1 MKKAGKIAL
10 AVAGV
15 VLVAGAVTVAVQWN
29 NIKAVA
35 YMMTMD
41 TGTLSQ
47 RAEENRK
54 TLDKAMEDYQIP
66 SYTFSEEEMSQL
78 ASGELSEEEAA
89 ARILGEN
96 GGTTAEP
103 EPSQSGAPSQEP
115 SPSQSTPPSQEPSP
129 SQSTPPSQSPSASQS
144 AQPAQSADQGGETSA
159 LDAEAELRQ
168 LVATMYVLQATYEGK
183 LEAIVQE
190 AIDEYTA
197 GEHTSENRTRIV
209 YSKYDALTKLE
220 QECDQ
225 KVADVVS
232 RMRELLKATGQSES
246 LADEVQRTYEEEKSL
261 KKAYYIREF
270 QEG

>member
-103 EPSQSGAPSQEP
+103 EPSRSGA
-115 SPSQSTPPSQEPSP
+115 PSQEPSP

-159 LDAEAELRQ
+159 QDAEAELRQ

>member
-103 EPSQSGAPSQEP
+103 EPSRSGA
-115 SPSQSTPPSQEPSP
+115 PSQEPSP

-159 LDAEAELRQ
+159 QDAEAELRQ

-246 LADEVQRTYEEEKSL
+246 LADEVQKTYEEEKSL

>member
-10 AVAGV
+10 AVVGV

-29 NIKAVA
+29 NIKALS

-66 SYTFSEEEMSQL
+66 AYTFSEEEMAQL

-89 ARILGEN
+89 SRLLGQSGSGET
-96 GGTTAEP
+96 GTTEEP
-103 EPSQSGAPSQEP
+103 APSQSQAPSE
-115 SPSQSTPPSQEPSP
+115 SPSASQA
-129 SQSTPPSQSPSASQS
+129 PSASQS
-144 AQPAQSADQGGETSA
+144 AAPSQSASQSGDNATQE
-159 LDAEAELRQ
+159 AEAELRQ

-197 GEHTSENRTRIV
+197 GEHTSENRTKIV

-220 QECDQ
+220 KECDQ
-225 KVADVVS
+225 KVADIVA

-246 LADEVQRTYEEEKSL
+246 LADEVQKTYEEEKSL
-261 KKAYYIREF
+261 KKAYYLKEF

>member
-10 AVAGV
+10 AVVGV
-15 VLVAGAVTVAVQWN
+15 VLVAGAITVAVQWN
-29 NIKAVA
+29 NIKALN

-47 RAEENRK
+47 RAEENRE
-54 TLDKAMEDYQIP
+54 TLEKAMEDYQIP
-66 SYTFSEEEMSQL
+66 AYTFSEEEMAQL
-78 ASGELSEEEAA
+78 ASGELSEAEAA
-89 ARILGEN
+89 SRLLGQSGSGET
-96 GGTTAEP
+96 GTTEGP
-103 EPSQSGAPSQEP
+103 EASQSQEP
-115 SPSQSTPPSQEPSP
+115 SQA
-129 SQSTPPSQSPSASQS
+129 PSASQS
-144 AQPAQSADQGGETSA
+144 AAPSQSASQSGDNATQE
-159 LDAEAELRQ
+159 AEAELRQ

-197 GEHTSENRTRIV
+197 GEHTSENRTKIV

-220 QECDQ
+220 KECDQ
-225 KVADVVS
+225 KVANIVA

-246 LADEVQRTYEEEKSL
+246 LADEVQKTYEEEKSL
-261 KKAYYIREF
+261 KKAYYIRAF

>member
-29 NIKAVA
+29 NIKALS

-66 SYTFSEEEMSQL
+66 TYTFSEEEMAQL

-89 ARILGEN
+89 SRLLGQSGSGETEN
-96 GGTTAEP
+96 AEEP
-103 EPSQSGAPSQEP
+103 EPSQSQAPSE
-115 SPSQSTPPSQEPSP
+115 SPSASQ
-129 SQSTPPSQSPSASQS
+129 TPSASQS
-144 AQPAQSADQGGETSA
+144 AAPSQSPAQSGDNSTQE
-159 LDAEAELRQ
+159 AEAELRQ

-197 GEHTSENRTRIV
+197 GEHTSENRTKIV

-220 QECDQ
+220 KECDQ
-225 KVADVVS
+225 KVADIVA

-246 LADEVQRTYEEEKSL
+246 LADEVQKTYEEEKSL

>member
-10 AVAGV
+10 AVVGV
-15 VLVAGAVTVAVQWN
+15 VLVAGAITVAVQWN
-29 NIKAVA
+29 NIKALS

-66 SYTFSEEEMSQL
+66 AYTFSEEEMAQL

-89 ARILGEN
+89 SRLLGQSGSGET
-96 GGTTAEP
+96 GTTEEP
-103 EPSQSGAPSQEP
+103 APSQSQAPSENP
-115 SPSQSTPPSQEPSP
+115 SASQA
-129 SQSTPPSQSPSASQS
+129 PSASQS
-144 AQPAQSADQGGETSA
+144 AAPSQSASQSGDNATQE
-159 LDAEAELRQ
+159 AEAELRQ

-197 GEHTSENRTRIV
+197 GEHTSENRTKIV

-220 QECDQ
+220 KECDQ
-225 KVADVVS
+225 KVADIVA

-246 LADEVQRTYEEEKSL
+246 LADEVQKTYEEEKSL

>member
-41 TGTLSQ
+41 TGTLSE

-96 GGTTAEP
+96 GGTAEP
-103 EPSQSGAPSQEP
+103 EPSQSGA
-115 SPSQSTPPSQEPSP
+115 PSQEPSP

>member
-41 TGTLSQ
+41 TGTLSE

-103 EPSQSGAPSQEP
+103 EPSQSGA
-115 SPSQSTPPSQEPSP
+115 PSQEPSP

>member
-115 SPSQSTPPSQEPSP
+115 SPSQSTPPSQ
-129 SQSTPPSQSPSASQS
+129 SPSASQS

-159 LDAEAELRQ
+159 QDAEAELRQ

-197 GEHTSENRTRIV
+197 GEHTSENRTKVV

>member
-10 AVAGV
+10 AVVGV
-15 VLVAGAVTVAVQWN
+15 VLVAGAITVAVQWN
-29 NIKAVA
+29 NIKALN

-47 RAEENRK
+47 RAEENRE
-54 TLDKAMEDYQIP
+54 TLEKAMEDYQIP
-66 SYTFSEEEMSQL
+66 AYTFSEEEMAQL

-89 ARILGEN
+89 SRLLGQSGSGET
-96 GGTTAEP
+96 GTTEGP
-103 EPSQSGAPSQEP
+103 EASQSQEP
-115 SPSQSTPPSQEPSP
+115 SQAPSSSQSAAPSQ
-129 SQSTPPSQSPSASQS
+129 SASQS
-144 AQPAQSADQGGETSA
+144 GDNATQE
-159 LDAEAELRQ
+159 AEAELRQ

-197 GEHTSENRTRIV
+197 GEHTSENRTKIV

-220 QECDQ
+220 KECDQ
-225 KVADVVS
+225 KVADIVA

-246 LADEVQRTYEEEKSL
+246 LADEVQKTYEEEKSL
-261 KKAYYIREF
+261 KKAYYIRAF

>member
-89 ARILGEN
+89 SRLLGQSGSGET
-96 GGTTAEP
+96 GTTEEP
-103 EPSQSGAPSQEP
+103 APSQSQAPSE
-115 SPSQSTPPSQEPSP
+115 SPSASQA
-129 SQSTPPSQSPSASQS
+129 PSASQS
-144 AQPAQSADQGGETSA
+144 AAPSQSASQSGDNATQE
-159 LDAEAELRQ
+159 AEAELRQ

-197 GEHTSENRTRIV
+197 GEHTSENRTKIV

-220 QECDQ
+220 KECDQ
-225 KVADVVS
+225 KVADIVA

-246 LADEVQRTYEEEKSL
+246 LADEVQKTYEEEKSL

>member
-10 AVAGV
+10 AVVGV
-15 VLVAGAVTVAVQWN
+15 VLVAGAITVAVQWN
-29 NIKAVA
+29 NIKALN

-47 RAEENRK
+47 RAEENRE
-54 TLDKAMEDYQIP
+54 TLEKAMEDYQIP
-66 SYTFSEEEMSQL
+66 AYTFSEEEMAQL

-89 ARILGEN
+89 SRLLGQSGSGET
-96 GGTTAEP
+96 GTTEGP
-103 EPSQSGAPSQEP
+103 EAPQSQEP
-115 SPSQSTPPSQEPSP
+115 SQAPSSSQSAAPSQ
-129 SQSTPPSQSPSASQS
+129 SASQS
-144 AQPAQSADQGGETSA
+144 GDNATQE
-159 LDAEAELRQ
+159 AEAELRQ

-197 GEHTSENRTRIV
+197 GEHTSENRTKIV

-220 QECDQ
+220 KECDQ
-225 KVADVVS
+225 KVANIVA

-246 LADEVQRTYEEEKSL
+246 LADEVQKTYEEEKSL
-261 KKAYYIREF
+261 KKAYYIRAF

>member
-1 MKKAGKIAL
+1 MRRRPTSTL
-10 AVAGV
+10 AER
-15 VLVAGAVTVAVQWN
+15 QEEN
-29 NIKAVA
+29 NDEK
-35 YMMTMD
+35 MD
-41 TGTLSQ
+41 TGTLSE

-66 SYTFSEEEMSQL
+66 AYTFSEEEMAQL

-89 ARILGEN
+89 SRLLGQSGSGE
-96 GGTTAEP
+96 TETAEEP
-103 EPSQSGAPSQEP
+103 EPSQSQAPSE
-115 SPSQSTPPSQEPSP
+115 SPSASQ
-129 SQSTPPSQSPSASQS
+129 TPSASQS
-144 AQPAQSADQGGETSA
+144 AAPSQSPAQSGDNSTQE
-159 LDAEAELRQ
+159 AEAELRQ

-197 GEHTSENRTRIV
+197 GEHTSENRTKIV

-220 QECDQ
+220 KECDQ
-225 KVADVVS
+225 KVADIVA

-246 LADEVQRTYEEEKSL
+246 LADAVQKTYEEEKSL

>member
-10 AVAGV
+10 AVVGV

-29 NIKAVA
+29 NIKALS

-41 TGTLSQ
+41 TGTLSE

-66 SYTFSEEEMSQL
+66 AYTFSEEEMAQL

-89 ARILGEN
+89 SRLLGQSGSGET
-96 GGTTAEP
+96 GTTEEP
-103 EPSQSGAPSQEP
+103 APSQSQAPSE
-115 SPSQSTPPSQEPSP
+115 SPSASQA
-129 SQSTPPSQSPSASQS
+129 PSASQS
-144 AQPAQSADQGGETSA
+144 AAPSQSASQSGDNATQE
-159 LDAEAELRQ
+159 AEAELRQ

-197 GEHTSENRTRIV
+197 GEHTSENRTKIV

-220 QECDQ
+220 KECDQ
-225 KVADVVS
+225 KVADIVA

-246 LADEVQRTYEEEKSL
+246 LADEVQKTYEEEKSL

>member
-10 AVAGV
+10 AVVGV

-29 NIKAVA
+29 NIKALS

-66 SYTFSEEEMSQL
+66 AYTFSEEEMAQL

-89 ARILGEN
+89 SRLLGQSGSGET
-96 GGTTAEP
+96 GTTEEP
-103 EPSQSGAPSQEP
+103 EPSQSQAPSE
-115 SPSQSTPPSQEPSP
+115 SPSASQ
-129 SQSTPPSQSPSASQS
+129 TPSASQS
-144 AQPAQSADQGGETSA
+144 AAPSQSASQSGDNATQE
-159 LDAEAELRQ
+159 AEAELRQ

-197 GEHTSENRTRIV
+197 GEHTSENRTKIV

-220 QECDQ
+220 KECDQ
-225 KVADVVS
+225 KVADIVA

-246 LADEVQRTYEEEKSL
+246 LADEVQKTYEEEKSL

>member
-96 GGTTAEP
+96 GGTAEP
-103 EPSQSGAPSQEP
+103 EPSHSQAPSE
-115 SPSQSTPPSQEPSP
+115 SPSASQ
-129 SQSTPPSQSPSASQS
+129 TPSASQS
-144 AQPAQSADQGGETSA
+144 AAPSQSPAQSGDNSTQE
-159 LDAEAELRQ
+159 AEAELRQ

-197 GEHTSENRTRIV
+197 GEHTSENRTKIV

-220 QECDQ
+220 KECDQ
-225 KVADVVS
+225 KVADIVA

-246 LADEVQRTYEEEKSL
+246 LADEVQKTYEEEKSL

>member
-10 AVAGV
+10 AVVGV
-15 VLVAGAVTVAVQWN
+15 VLVAGAITVAVQWN
-29 NIKAVA
+29 NIKALA

-41 TGTLSQ
+41 TSTLSE

-66 SYTFSEEEMSQL
+66 TYTFSEEEMAQL

-89 ARILGEN
+89 SRLLGQSGSGETE
-96 GGTTAEP
+96 TTEEP
-103 EPSQSGAPSQEP
+103 EASQSQAPSE
-115 SPSQSTPPSQEPSP
+115 SPSASQ
-129 SQSTPPSQSPSASQS
+129 TPSASQS
-144 AQPAQSADQGGETSA
+144 AAPSQSGAQSGDNATQS
-159 LDAEAELRQ
+159 AEAELRQ

-197 GEHTSENRTRIV
+197 GEHTSENRTKIV

-220 QECDQ
+220 KECDQ
-225 KVADVVS
+225 KVADIVA

-246 LADEVQRTYEEEKSL
+246 LADEVQKTYEEEKSL

>member
-10 AVAGV
+10 AVVGV

-29 NIKAVA
+29 NIKALS

-66 SYTFSEEEMSQL
+66 AYTFSEEEMAQL

-89 ARILGEN
+89 SRLLGQSGSGET
-96 GGTTAEP
+96 GTTEEP
-103 EPSQSGAPSQEP
+103 APSQSQAPSE
-115 SPSQSTPPSQEPSP
+115 SPSASQA
-129 SQSTPPSQSPSASQS
+129 PSASQS
-144 AQPAQSADQGGETSA
+144 AAPSQSASQSGDNATQE
-159 LDAEAELRQ
+159 AEAELRQ
-168 LVATMYVLQATYEGK
+168 LVATMYVLQTTYEGK

-197 GEHTSENRTRIV
+197 GEHTSENRTKIV

-220 QECDQ
+220 KECDQ
-225 KVADVVS
+225 KVADIVA

-246 LADEVQRTYEEEKSL
+246 LADEVQKTYEEEKSL

>member
-96 GGTTAEP
+96 GGTAEP
-103 EPSQSGAPSQEP
+103 EPSQSGA
-115 SPSQSTPPSQEPSP
+115 PSQEPSP

-159 LDAEAELRQ
+159 QDAEAELRQ

-246 LADEVQRTYEEEKSL
+246 LADEVQKTYEEEKSL

>member
-10 AVAGV
+10 AVVGV

-29 NIKAVA
+29 NIKALS

-66 SYTFSEEEMSQL
+66 AYTFSEEEMAQL

-89 ARILGEN
+89 SRLLGQSGSGET
-96 GGTTAEP
+96 GTTEEP
-103 EPSQSGAPSQEP
+103 APSQSQAPSE
-115 SPSQSTPPSQEPSP
+115 SPSASQ
-129 SQSTPPSQSPSASQS
+129 TPSASQS
-144 AQPAQSADQGGETSA
+144 AAPSQSASQSGDNATQE
-159 LDAEAELRQ
+159 AEAELRQ

-197 GEHTSENRTRIV
+197 GEHTSENRTKIV

-220 QECDQ
+220 KECDQ
-225 KVADVVS
+225 KVADIVA

-246 LADEVQRTYEEEKSL
+246 LADEVQKTYEEEKSL

>member
-78 ASGELSEEEAA
+78 ASGELSEEVAA

-115 SPSQSTPPSQEPSP
+115 SPSQSTPPSQ
-129 SQSTPPSQSPSASQS
+129 SPSASQS

-159 LDAEAELRQ
+159 QDAEAELRQ

>member
-10 AVAGV
+10 AVVGV
-15 VLVAGAVTVAVQWN
+15 VLVAGAITVAVQWN
-29 NIKAVA
+29 NIKALN

-47 RAEENRK
+47 RAEENRE
-54 TLDKAMEDYQIP
+54 TLEKSMEDYQIP
-66 SYTFSEEEMSQL
+66 AYTFSEEEMAQL

-89 ARILGEN
+89 SRLLGQSGSGET
-96 GGTTAEP
+96 GTTEGP
-103 EPSQSGAPSQEP
+103 EAPQSQEP
-115 SPSQSTPPSQEPSP
+115 SQAPSSSQSAAPSQ
-129 SQSTPPSQSPSASQS
+129 SASQS
-144 AQPAQSADQGGETSA
+144 GDNATQE
-159 LDAEAELRQ
+159 AEAELRQ

-197 GEHTSENRTRIV
+197 GEHTSENRTKIV

-220 QECDQ
+220 KECDQ
-225 KVADVVS
+225 KVANIVA

-246 LADEVQRTYEEEKSL
+246 LADEVQKTYEEEKSL
-261 KKAYYIREF
+261 KKAYYIRAF

>member
-103 EPSQSGAPSQEP
+103 EPSRSGA
-115 SPSQSTPPSQEPSP
+115 PSQEPSP
-129 SQSTPPSQSPSASQS
+129 SQSTPPSQSPSARQS

-159 LDAEAELRQ
+159 QDAEAELRQ

-225 KVADVVS
+225 KVADIVS

>member
-66 SYTFSEEEMSQL
+66 SYTFSEEEMGQL

-103 EPSQSGAPSQEP
+103 EPSRSGV
-115 SPSQSTPPSQEPSP
+115 PSQEPSP

-159 LDAEAELRQ
+159 QDAEAELRQ

>member
-96 GGTTAEP
+96 GGTVEP
-103 EPSQSGAPSQEP
+103 EPSRSGA
-115 SPSQSTPPSQEPSP
+115 PSQEPSP

-159 LDAEAELRQ
+159 QDAEAELRQ

>member
-103 EPSQSGAPSQEP
+103 EPSRSGA
-115 SPSQSTPPSQEPSP
+115 PSQEPSP

>member
-10 AVAGV
+10 AVVGV
-15 VLVAGAVTVAVQWN
+15 VLVAGAITVAVQWN
-29 NIKAVA
+29 NIKALN

-66 SYTFSEEEMSQL
+66 TYNFSEEEMAQL

-89 ARILGEN
+89 SRLLGQSGSGET
-96 GGTTAEP
+96 GTTEEP
-103 EPSQSGAPSQEP
+103 EASQSQKPSE
-115 SPSQSTPPSQEPSP
+115 
-129 SQSTPPSQSPSASQS
+129 SPSASQS
-144 AQPAQSADQGGETSA
+144 AAPSQSASQSGNHSTQ
-159 LDAEAELRQ
+159 DAEAELRQ

-197 GEHTSENRTRIV
+197 GEHTSENRTKIV

-220 QECDQ
+220 KECDQ
-225 KVADVVS
+225 KVADIVAW
-232 RMRELLKATGQSES
+232 MRELLKATGQSET
-246 LADEVQRTYEEEKSL
+246 LADEVQKTYEEEKSL
-261 KKAYYIREF
+261 KKAYYIRAF

>member
-10 AVAGV
+10 AVVGV
-15 VLVAGAVTVAVQWN
+15 VLVAGAITVAVQWN
-29 NIKAVA
+29 NIKALN

-47 RAEENRK
+47 RAEENRE
-54 TLDKAMEDYQIP
+54 TLEKAMEDYQIP
-66 SYTFSEEEMSQL
+66 AYTFSEEEMAQL

-89 ARILGEN
+89 SRLLGQSGSGET
-96 GGTTAEP
+96 GTTEGP
-103 EPSQSGAPSQEP
+103 EASQSQEP
-115 SPSQSTPPSQEPSP
+115 SQAPSYSQSAAPSQ
-129 SQSTPPSQSPSASQS
+129 SASQS
-144 AQPAQSADQGGETSA
+144 GDNATQE
-159 LDAEAELRQ
+159 AEAELRQ

-197 GEHTSENRTRIV
+197 GEHTSENRTKIV

-220 QECDQ
+220 KECDQ
-225 KVADVVS
+225 KVANIVA

-246 LADEVQRTYEEEKSL
+246 LADEVQKTYEEEKSL
-261 KKAYYIREF
+261 KKAYYIRAF

>member
-10 AVAGV
+10 AVVGV

-29 NIKAVA
+29 NIKALS

-66 SYTFSEEEMSQL
+66 TYTFSEEEMAQL

-89 ARILGEN
+89 SRLLGQSGSGE
-96 GGTTAEP
+96 TETAEEP
-103 EPSQSGAPSQEP
+103 EPSQSQAPSENP
-115 SPSQSTPPSQEPSP
+115 SASQA
-129 SQSTPPSQSPSASQS
+129 PSASQS
-144 AQPAQSADQGGETSA
+144 AAPSQSASQSGDNATQE
-159 LDAEAELRQ
+159 AEAELRQ

-197 GEHTSENRTRIV
+197 GEHTSENRTKIV

-220 QECDQ
+220 KECDQ
-225 KVADVVS
+225 KVADIVA

-246 LADEVQRTYEEEKSL
+246 LADEVQKTYEEEKSL

>member
-29 NIKAVA
+29 NIKALS

-66 SYTFSEEEMSQL
+66 AYTFSEEEMAQL

-89 ARILGEN
+89 SRLLGQSGSGET
-96 GGTTAEP
+96 GTTEEP
-103 EPSQSGAPSQEP
+103 APSQSQAPSE
-115 SPSQSTPPSQEPSP
+115 SPSASQA
-129 SQSTPPSQSPSASQS
+129 PSASQS
-144 AQPAQSADQGGETSA
+144 AAPSQSASQSGDNATQE
-159 LDAEAELRQ
+159 AEAELRQ

-197 GEHTSENRTRIV
+197 GEHTSENRTKIV

-220 QECDQ
+220 KECDQ
-225 KVADVVS
+225 KVADIVA

-246 LADEVQRTYEEEKSL
+246 LADEVQKTYEEEKSL

>member
-96 GGTTAEP
+96 GGTAEP
-103 EPSQSGAPSQEP
+103 EPSQSGAPSQEL
-115 SPSQSTPPSQEPSP
+115 SP

-159 LDAEAELRQ
+159 QDAEAELRQ

-225 KVADVVS
+225 KVADIVS

>member
-10 AVAGV
+10 AVVGV
-15 VLVAGAVTVAVQWN
+15 VLVAGAITVAVQWN
-29 NIKAVA
+29 NIKALS

-41 TGTLSQ
+41 TGTLSE

-66 SYTFSEEEMSQL
+66 TYTFSEEEMAQL

-89 ARILGEN
+89 SRLLGQSGSGET
-96 GGTTAEP
+96 GTTEEP
-103 EPSQSGAPSQEP
+103 APSQSQAPSE
-115 SPSQSTPPSQEPSP
+115 SPSASQA
-129 SQSTPPSQSPSASQS
+129 PSASQS
-144 AQPAQSADQGGETSA
+144 AAPSQSASQSGDNATQE
-159 LDAEAELRQ
+159 AEAELRQ

-197 GEHTSENRTRIV
+197 GEHTSENRTKIV

-220 QECDQ
+220 KECDQ
-225 KVADVVS
+225 KVADIVA

-246 LADEVQRTYEEEKSL
+246 LADEVQKTYEEEKSL

>member
-115 SPSQSTPPSQEPSP
+115 SPSQSTPPSQ
-129 SQSTPPSQSPSASQS
+129 SPSASQS

-159 LDAEAELRQ
+159 QDAEAELRQ

-225 KVADVVS
+225 KVADIVS

>member
-29 NIKAVA
+29 NIKALS

-66 SYTFSEEEMSQL
+66 TYTFSEEEMAQL

-89 ARILGEN
+89 SRLLGQSGSGE
-96 GGTTAEP
+96 TETAEEP
-103 EPSQSGAPSQEP
+103 EPSQSQAPSE
-115 SPSQSTPPSQEPSP
+115 SPSTSQA
-129 SQSTPPSQSPSASQS
+129 PSASQS
-144 AQPAQSADQGGETSA
+144 AAPSQSPAQSGDNSTQE
-159 LDAEAELRQ
+159 AEAELRQ

-197 GEHTSENRTRIV
+197 GEHTSENRTKIV

-220 QECDQ
+220 KECDQ
-225 KVADVVS
+225 KVADIVA
-232 RMRELLKATGQSES
+232 RMRDLLKATGQSES
-246 LADEVQRTYEEEKSL
+246 LADEVQKTYEEEKSL

>member
-10 AVAGV
+10 AVVGV

-29 NIKAVA
+29 NIKALS

-66 SYTFSEEEMSQL
+66 AYTFSEEEMAQL

-89 ARILGEN
+89 SRLLGQSGSGE
-96 GGTTAEP
+96 TETAEEP
-103 EPSQSGAPSQEP
+103 EASQSQAPSE
-115 SPSQSTPPSQEPSP
+115 SPSASQA
-129 SQSTPPSQSPSASQS
+129 PSASQS
-144 AQPAQSADQGGETSA
+144 AAPSQSPAQSGDNATQE
-159 LDAEAELRQ
+159 AEAELRQ

-197 GEHTSENRTRIV
+197 GEHTSENRTKIV

-220 QECDQ
+220 KECDQ
-225 KVADVVS
+225 KVANIVAW
-232 RMRELLKATGQSES
+232 MRELLKATGQSES
-246 LADEVQRTYEEEKSL
+246 LADEVQKTYEEEKSL
-261 KKAYYIREF
+261 KKAYYIRAF

>member
-10 AVAGV
+10 AVVGV

-29 NIKAVA
+29 NIKALS

-41 TGTLSQ
+41 TGTLSE

-66 SYTFSEEEMSQL
+66 AYTFSEEEMAQL

-89 ARILGEN
+89 SRLLGQSGSGET
-96 GGTTAEP
+96 GTTEEP
-103 EPSQSGAPSQEP
+103 EASQSQKPSE
-115 SPSQSTPPSQEPSP
+115 SPSASQA
-129 SQSTPPSQSPSASQS
+129 PSASQS
-144 AQPAQSADQGGETSA
+144 AAPSQSASQSGDNATQE
-159 LDAEAELRQ
+159 AEAELRQ

-197 GEHTSENRTRIV
+197 GEHTSENRTKIV

-220 QECDQ
+220 KECDQ
-225 KVADVVS
+225 KVADIVA

-246 LADEVQRTYEEEKSL
+246 LADEVQKTYEEEKSL

>member
-10 AVAGV
+10 AVVGV
-15 VLVAGAVTVAVQWN
+15 VLVAGAITVAVQWN
-29 NIKAVA
+29 NIKALN

-47 RAEENRK
+47 RAEENRE
-54 TLDKAMEDYQIP
+54 TLEKAMEDYQIP
-66 SYTFSEEEMSQL
+66 VYTFSEEEMAQL

-89 ARILGEN
+89 SRLLGQSGSGET
-96 GGTTAEP
+96 GTTEGPGA
-103 EPSQSGAPSQEP
+103 SQSQEP
-115 SPSQSTPPSQEPSP
+115 SQAPSSSQSAAPSQ
-129 SQSTPPSQSPSASQS
+129 SASQS
-144 AQPAQSADQGGETSA
+144 GDNATQE
-159 LDAEAELRQ
+159 AEAELRQ

-197 GEHTSENRTRIV
+197 GEHTSENRTKIV

-220 QECDQ
+220 KECDQ
-225 KVADVVS
+225 KVADIVA

-246 LADEVQRTYEEEKSL
+246 LADEVQKTYEEEKSL

>member
-103 EPSQSGAPSQEP
+103 EPSRSGA
-115 SPSQSTPPSQEPSP
+115 PSQEPSP

-159 LDAEAELRQ
+159 QDAEAELRQ

-225 KVADVVS
+225 KVADIVS

>member
-96 GGTTAEP
+96 GGTAEP
-103 EPSQSGAPSQEP
+103 EPSQSGA
-115 SPSQSTPPSQEPSP
+115 PSQEPSP

-159 LDAEAELRQ
+159 QDAEAELRQ

-225 KVADVVS
+225 KVADIVS